1 MTGEGAFRDD
11 RRALADMGG
20 RCFGRERSYI
30 RSRIDVDGASRGA
43 DPHLPVR
50 KQPNGRLRADLAAA
64 GRLIGG
70 NDLWIA
76 AHARGADLA
85 LVTNNVGEFECVDGL
100 RIEDWTIDMA

>member
-11 RRALADMGG
+11 RRALTDMGG

-76 AHARGADLA
+76 AHARAADLT
-85 LVTNNVGEFECVDGL
+85 LVTNNVREFERVEGL
-100 RIEDWTIDMA
+100 AIEDWTAEPA